1 MQVPTVAVIN
11 PPADFTLL
19 RAASTSL
26 ASKPVRAI
34 APPNAIALMTSPMV
48 VSMLLIPPLDN
59 SVSKASL
66 PVTEL
71 YPRNIALNKPLKIAA
86 ASDSLGSLARVITA
100 SHWKTAAK
108 TQPTTVPQISVD
120 RAGNFF
126 IAIMSKIT
134 RGKSMNGF
142 IVKDS
147 LIAFCKFTM
156 SSITTLELFPSPIKK
171 NTLSVM
177 TMAGTVVQSMC
188 WIWSN
193 RSLLVTAAARFV
205 VSDNGDNLS
214 PK

>member
-1 MQVPTVAVIN
+1 
-11 PPADFTLL
+11 
-19 RAASTSL
+19 
-26 ASKPVRAI
+26 
-34 APPNAIALMTSPMV
+34 
-48 VSMLLIPPLDN
+48 
-59 SVSKASL
+59 
-66 PVTEL
+66 
-71 YPRNIALNKPLKIAA
+71 
-86 ASDSLGSLARVITA
+86 
-100 SHWKTAAK
+100 
-108 TQPTTVPQISVD
+108 
-120 RAGNFF
+120 
-126 IAIMSKIT
+126 
-134 RGKSMNGF
+134 MNGF

-171 NTLSVM
+171 NTLRVM